1 MGDAARA
8 RYAFE
13 VEAVVKLHPDVLD
26 AAAYGVPS
34 ELTEDEVMVAVVPRP
49 GRTIDPRGLLAF
61 CAERAARHMVP
72 RYVDVVD
79 DLPRT
84 PTEKV
89 RTDVLRGR
97 GVTAS
102 TYDASAPP

>member
-1 MGDAARA
+1 MN
-8 RYAFE
+8 
-13 VEAVVKLHPDVLD
+13 H
-26 AAAYGVPS
+26 
-34 ELTEDEVMVAVVPRP
+34 TVVPRP
-49 GRTIDPRGLLAF
+49 GATIDPAGLLAF

-89 RTDVLRGR
+89 RKELLRER

-102 TYDASAPP
+102 TFDAGA